1 MTPPDP
7 GLRQQRGVRS
17 ILRIGGPILLGIGLL
32 LTVGGMAS
40 FFSAFGSFAMP
51 TNFWMAFVGLPLIA
65 VGAGMTKIGYLGPA
79 TRYVAGEVT
88 PTIRDTL
95 GALGIGS
102 HGQTCASCG
111 AANDAGARFCD
122 SCGGALS
129 AQCRS
134 CGAAN
139 DADARFCDG
148 CGAPLAAT

>member
-1 MTPPDP
+1 MTRPDP
-7 GLRQQRGVRS
+7 SLRQQRGVRS
-17 ILRIGGPILLGIGLL
+17 ALRVIGPLLLGIGLL
-32 LTVGGMAS
+32 LTIGGMAS
-40 FFSAFGSFAMP
+40 FFSAFGSFGMP
-51 TNFWMAFVGLPLIA
+51 TDFWMAFVGLPLMG
-65 VGAGMTKIGYLGPA
+65 VGWGITRFAYLGPA

-102 HGQTCASCG
+102 ARQTCAACG
-111 AANDAGARFCD
+111 AENDSTARFCD

-134 CGAAN
+134 CGATN

-148 CGAPLAAT
+148 CGAPLAAA